1 MEKQSPKPSIHPDL
15 SIDTTA
21 VRKLLTEFL
30 ETEIHRAGLSKAVV
44 GLSGGIDS
52 SVSCLLAVEALGAE
66 NVLGVCMPY
75 TTSSSESL
83 EHAQLIIKQAGIAS
97 EIVPIAAMADPLIAR
112 YPDMDARRKGNIM
125 ARVRMIVLYD
135 RSAEFKGLVV
145 GTGNKTEIMLGYT
158 TLFGDSACALNP
170 VGDLYKTQLRQLAHA
185 VNVPKVIIDKAPSA
199 DLWKGQ
205 TDEGELGLTYEEVDR
220 LLYMLVDQRFTPE
233 KCIEIGFGRDLVTK
247 VVDIMRKTEFKRN
260 LPPIARRSSRTAGKD
275 LTYLRE

>member
-1 MEKQSPKPSIHPDL
+1 MEKQNPKPNIHPDL

-30 ETEIHRAGLSKAVV
+30 KTEIHRAGLSKAVV

-75 TTSSSESL
+75 TTCSAESL

-97 EIVPIAAMADPLIAR
+97 ETVPIAAMADPLIAR
-112 YPDMDARRKGNIM
+112 YPEMDARRKGNIM

-158 TLFGDSACALNP
+158 TLFGDSAYALNP

-185 VNVPKVIIDKAPSA
+185 LDVPKVIIDKAPSA

-233 KCIEIGFGRDLVTK
+233 KCIEIGFGRDLVNK
-247 VVDIMRKTEFKRN
+247 VVEIMRKTEFKRN
-260 LPPIARRSSRTAGKD
+260 LPPIARLSNRTAGKD
-275 LTYLRE
+275 VTYLRE

>member
-1 MEKQSPKPSIHPDL
+1 MEKQNLKPSIHPDL
-15 SIDTTA
+15 SIDATA

-30 ETEIHRAGLSKAVV
+30 KTEIHRAGLSKAVV

-75 TTSSSESL
+75 STSSAESL
-83 EHAQLIIKQAGIAS
+83 EHGQLIIKQAGIAS
-97 EIVPIAAMADPLIAR
+97 ETVPIAAMADPLIAR

-145 GTGNKTEIMLGYT
+145 GTGNKTEIWLGYT
-158 TLFGDSACALNP
+158 TLYGDSACGLNP

-185 VNVPKVIIDKAPSA
+185 LDVPKVIIDKAPSA

-233 KCIEIGFGRDLVTK
+233 KCIEIGFGRDLVNK
-247 VVDIMRKTEFKRN
+247 VVEIMRKTEFKRN
-260 LPPIARRSSRTAGKD
+260 LPPIARLSSRSAGKD